1 MGQKPVAIEELDDSW
16 VDYVVGSQICDRKP
30 RIFWMAGG
38 SGLDLKFEDRSGRK
52 AEFYPSSRWI
62 DGGPLLEQFKISLK
76 YDGFTG
82 WTASVEG
89 GESRSDFHA
98 LRAAMRALIASKI
111 EGVCYIP
118 TY

>member
-1 MGQKPVAIEELDDSW
+1 MGQKAVAIEELDGW
-16 VDYVVGSQICDRKP
+16 CIDYVVGSQICDRKAH
-30 RIFWMAGG
+30 IFWMAGG

-52 AEFYPSSRWI
+52 AEFFPSSRWA
-62 DGGPLLEQFKISLK
+62 DGGPLLEQFRISLK

-89 GESRSDFHA
+89 GESRSDLHA

-111 EGVCYIP
+111 DGDCYIP